1 MSKNRKVIYFAFI
14 ICILLM
20 QIACSSD
27 SKNWSYTFEGTSE
40 NWKGILKIR
49 PTENK
54 LLNEDNI
61 YVVFIA
67 SVEKQTDKP
76 IEWIKYN
83 TTTTTTSE
91 QSGEIDTPKFD
102 KENRLDLFLS
112 VPDNDRM
119 VIEAGMPAEEIE
131 GIFPNVI
138 FKINWKDNTGEH
150 REEMR
155 LTLREIK

>member
-1 MSKNRKVIYFAFI
+1 MSKKIKGIYFGFI
-14 ICILLM
+14 TCLLLM
-20 QIACSSD
+20 QIACSAT

-54 LLNEDNI
+54 LLNEENI
-61 YVVFIA
+61 YVVFIG
-67 SVEKQTDKP
+67 SLEKQTDKP

-91 QSGEIDTPKFD
+91 QSGVIDTPTFD
-102 KENRLDLFLS
+102 KENQVDLFLS
-112 VPDNDRM
+112 VPSNDRM
-119 VIEAGMPAEEIE
+119 IIKAGMPAEEIK

-150 REEMR
+150 REEMK
-155 LTLREIK
+155 LTLREND